1 MAHDLMAHEV
11 TRREFLAGAGAL
23 VVSFSLAGSLLSQG
37 AAPAPAA
44 PGAAPTL
51 PPDLAATPTLDS
63 WLKIDSAGNVT
74 VYSGKV
80 DLGQGIGIAF
90 EQIVADELDVSLA
103 QITNLVQGDTA
114 LTPNEGYTAGSLSIA
129 QGGMALRYAAATA
142 RQYLV
147 GLAAKKFGLDPG
159 QLTVADG
166 VVRAPDGRSVTYGQL
181 IGGHRFDLTVTS
193 PPPLKDPSQYR
204 YVGKPEP
211 RLEIPGI
218 MTAGS
223 PVYIQNLRLPGML
236 HGRVLRPPSPG
247 AQLLS
252 LDTSRAEKMP
262 GVVKV
267 VRDGSFVGV
276 VAENEWAA
284 IQAVEALRS
293 AAVWGQTNRF
303 VPADE
308 IDTYLRTTAH
318 SDIRELDTGTALP
331 ALAKAAVR
339 VKADYSV
346 PYIAHASIGPSC
358 AIAQLHNGNQWTI
371 WSHTQG
377 VYPDQQALS
386 YLLGVPASNIRVI
399 HMEGAGCY
407 GHNGADDVNAD
418 AALLAAAVPGRPV
431 RVQWMRADEFQWE
444 PYGSAMSFRLEG
456 GLDASGNLVA
466 WNHDVWTATYSTR
479 PGPPGWLLAG
489 WYLAQPQLPGPAANV
504 GGDRNAVP
512 YYNLANARVYCHYIE
527 RSPLR
532 VSAHRTLGAFRNIFA
547 IESFM
552 DELAAAAKADP
563 VAFRLKYLNDPRAT
577 AVIQAVTKAAGWR
590 PGPRPSGRG
599 QGFAFTR
606 YENAGAYVATVA
618 EVEVDRATGQVAVRH
633 IYTSVDVGQIVNPN
647 GLANQA
653 EGGAIQA
660 TSWTLKEQ
668 VTWGAQ
674 AIESVDWVTYP
685 ILTFPEVPEVTV
697 LPIDNP
703 TLPPVGFGEA
713 ACVPIGAAIAN
724 AVFDATG
731 ARLRRL
737 PLTPERVRAALS
749 QV

>member
-1 MAHDLMAHEV
+1 MAKGMLAKEL
-11 TRREFLAGAGAL
+11 TRKEFVVGAGAL
-23 VVSFSLAGSLLSQG
+23 VVSFSLVGSVLQQVAQAAGGPGG
-37 AAPAPAA
+37 APPL
-44 PGAAPTL
+44 PG
-51 PPDLAATPTLDS
+51 DLAATPALDS
-63 WLKIDSAGNVT
+63 WLRIDAAGNVT

-90 EQIVADELDVSLA
+90 EQIVADELDVSLS
-103 QITNLVQGDTA
+103 QITNLIQGDTA

-147 GLAAKKFGLDPG
+147 GLAAKELGVDPS
-159 QLTVADG
+159 QLTVAAG
-166 VVRAPDGRSVTYGQL
+166 VVTAPNGTSVTYGQL
-181 IGGHRFDLTVTS
+181 IGGKRFDLTVTT
-193 PPPLKDPSQYR
+193 PPPLKNPSDYQ

-218 MTAGS
+218 MTGGE
-223 PVYIQNLRLPGML
+223 PIYLQNLRLPGML

-247 AQLLS
+247 AQLLG
-252 LDTSRAEKMP
+252 LDPSQAERIP

-267 VRDGSFVGV
+267 VRNGSFVGV
-276 VAENEWAA
+276 VAETEWSA

-293 AAVWGQTNRF
+293 AAHWGQTNQF
-303 VPADE
+303 VPASD
-308 IDTYLRTTAH
+308 IVQYLRTTAH
-318 SDIRELDTGTALP
+318 SDVKELDTGTAIG
-331 ALAKAAVR
+331 ALKTAAVHVR
-339 VKADYSV
+339 ADYSV

-358 AIAQLHNGNQWTI
+358 AIAQLHNGNQWTV

-377 VYPDQQALS
+377 VFPDQQALS
-386 YLLGVPASNIRVI
+386 ALLGVPAQNIRVI
-399 HMEGAGCY
+399 HMEGPGCY

-431 RVQWMRADEFQWE
+431 RVQWMRSDEFQWE

-512 YYNLANARVYCHYIE
+512 YYTLANARVYCHYIE
-527 RSPLR
+527 KSPLR

-563 VAFRLKYLNDPRAT
+563 IAFRLQYLNDPRAT
-577 AVIQAVTKAAGWR
+577 AVIQAVSQAANWQAGA
-590 PGPRPSGRG
+590 GPTGRG
-599 QGFAFTR
+599 RGFAFTR

-618 EVEVDRATGQVAVRH
+618 EVEVDKKTGQVAVTN
-633 IYTSVDVGQIVNPN
+633 IYTAVDVGQIINPN

-660 TSWTLKEQ
+660 TSWTLKEH

-674 AIESVDWVTYP
+674 AIESVDWLTYP
-685 ILTFPEVPEVTV
+685 ILNFLEVPNVHV
-697 LPIDNP
+697 VPIDNP

-713 ACVPIGAAIAN
+713 ACVPVGAAIAN

-731 ARLRRL
+731 ARVRDL
-737 PLTPERVRAALS
+737 PLTPDHVKAALT